1 MLFPEKEGR
10 HRVKKPKERFLHKY
24 DGLKYG
30 WFLMAKE
37 FVIALIL
44 LLVLFNILIGVSKV
58 TGQSMEP
65 TLHAGDVVFFTRF
78 NFAYERGDVVMARMP
93 SGEFYVKRIVA
104 VEGDTVDLRDGCL
117 YVNGEA
123 ETADSPVGETL
134 AEEGIVAYPYTVEA
148 GKYFLVGD
156 NREHSTD
163 SRSFGALPESSIR
176 GKLLF
181 Y

>member
-1 MLFPEKEGR
+1 M
-10 HRVKKPKERFLHKY
+10 HKY

-30 WFLMAKE
+30 WFLLAKE
-37 FVIALIL
+37 FLLALLALFI
-44 LLVLFNILIGVSKV
+44 LFNILIGVSKV

-65 TLHAGDVVFFTRF
+65 TLHEGEVVFFTRF
-78 NFAYERGDVVMARMP
+78 NFSYERGDVVMARMP
-93 SGEFYVKRIVA
+93 SGEFYVKRIIA
-104 VEGDTVDLRDGCL
+104 VEGDILELRDGQL
-117 YVNGEA
+117 YVNGEPEA
-123 ETADSPVGETL
+123 TEEAVGLTQE
-134 AEEGIVAYPYTVEA
+134 EEGIVTYPYTVEA

>member
-1 MLFPEKEGR
+1 M
-10 HRVKKPKERFLHKY
+10 KKPRERFLHKY

-30 WFLMAKE
+30 WFLLAKE
-37 FVIALIL
+37 FLLALLALFI
-44 LLVLFNILIGVSKV
+44 LFNILIGVSKV

-65 TLHAGDVVFFTRF
+65 TLHEGEVVFFTRF
-78 NFAYERGDVVMARMP
+78 NSSYERGDVVMARMP
-93 SGEFYVKRIVA
+93 SGEFYVKRIIA
-104 VEGDTVDLRDGCL
+104 VEGDILELRDGQL
-117 YVNGEA
+117 YVNGEPEA
-123 ETADSPVGETL
+123 TEEAVGLTQE
-134 AEEGIVAYPYTVEA
+134 EEGIVTYPYTVEA